1 MDDFETPWD
10 DDDVNAPA
18 PSLYGDDDDD
28 DVRTRPYQPPPKK
41 TDSTPP
47 VNTPSS
53 SEMAGDGAV
62 GGDGLDEPGWD

>member
-1 MDDFETPWD
+1 MEYFDDD

-18 PSLYGDDDDD
+18 PSLYGEDDADD
-28 DVRTRPYQPPPKK
+28 DVRTRKYQPPPKK
-41 TDSTPP
+41 NAEVAPQ
-47 VNTPSS
+47 NTPSS